1 MTLLLGAV
9 ADDFTGATDLAGT
22 LVKSGLRTVQMNGLP
37 KPGEPL
43 PDDVEAIVVAL
54 KSRTAPV
61 ADAVRES
68 AAAADW
74 LLAGGAKQIVFKYC
88 STFDSTAHG
97 NIGPV
102 IEALM
107 DRLGATTAIACPA
120 FPATGRTVYQGHLF
134 VFGQLLSESPM
145 KDHPLTPMRD
155 ADLVR
160 FLGKQTTRGVGL
172 VSFADVEQGAEAI
185 RARLDALAGEDK
197 PIAIVDALTETH
209 LRAIGHAA
217 RGVKLV
223 TGASGVGMGLADNFR
238 EDGIDLPDPH
248 AGVPHV
254 AGHEAVVSGSCS
266 AATLG
271 QLAHL
276 EDRYPV
282 FRIDPLALAEGR
294 DQAAEALDWAAGKL
308 GGPPV
313 VVAASAA
320 PEAVQAAQARIGR
333 MEAGVLVEAALSRVA
348 RGLVEAG
355 VRRLVVAGGETS
367 GAVVQELGL
376 AALRIG
382 PEIAPGVPACVALA
396 EPPLAVALKSGN
408 FGGENFFV
416 RAFEVMP

>member
-88 STFDSTAHG
+88 STFDSTEHG

-209 LRAIGHAA
+209 LRAIG
-217 RGVKLV
+217 
-223 TGASGVGMGLADNFR
+223 
-238 EDGIDLPDPH
+238 
-248 AGVPHV
+248 
-254 AGHEAVVSGSCS
+254 
-266 AATLG
+266 
-271 QLAHL
+271 
-276 EDRYPV
+276 
-282 FRIDPLALAEGR
+282 
-294 DQAAEALDWAAGKL
+294 
-308 GGPPV
+308 
-313 VVAASAA
+313 
-320 PEAVQAAQARIGR
+320 
-333 MEAGVLVEAALSRVA
+333 LS
-348 RGLVEAG
+348 L
-355 VRRLVVAGGETS
+355 
-367 GAVVQELGL
+367 
-376 AALRIG
+376 IH
-382 PEIAPGVPACVALA
+382 I
-396 EPPLAVALKSGN
+396 
-408 FGGENFFV
+408 
-416 RAFEVMP
+416 